1 MTTAR
6 PAQQSTQSTRDERCA
21 ACEHSPE
28 LHDDDCRGL
37 DMFDVKCACSTY
49 VAFEESSQARFSVNP
64 GDHRLHQILDER
76 RARMMWDGTYWDLEA
91 LQPPFDPDELLYL
104 LAGTAALAR
113 VYDAEMRLLEDLG
126 IRVD

>member
-1 MTTAR
+1 MTA
-6 PAQQSTQSTRDERCA
+6 QSTQSTRDERCA

-49 VAFEESSQARFSVNP
+49 VAFEESS
-64 GDHRLHQILDER
+64 
-76 RARMMWDGTYWDLEA
+76 
-91 LQPPFDPDELLYL
+91 
-104 LAGTAALAR
+104 
-113 VYDAEMRLLEDLG
+113 DAEMHLLEDLG